1 MRMPKTVPGQEP
13 AGQEPAGQ
21 EPAGLEPAGLEPAG
35 QKTTGL
41 ETTGL
46 ETTGLETTGPQPA
59 GSGPTGVVAADGGTA
74 GSGATGSRL
83 RIAAQHGRRLIPAA
97 RRHWLVSI
105 LLLAGLVLRVLAQ
118 LAYRPALL
126 YIDSV
131 KYIYNGWPGTDP
143 VGYKVPLKVILLF
156 GNLETVAAVQ
166 HLLGLAMAL
175 TIYAMLVRRGA
186 ARWLA
191 ALAVAPVLLDAY
203 QLQIEQTIMPDV
215 WFEAVIVAGLAL
227 LLWRPRPTLWLIV
240 AAGLSLGAAAT
251 IRQIG
256 EILVLPALIYM
267 LIVAGGWRR
276 AVVSVTALCAAFA
289 VPILLYCGIAYAATG
304 HFGLSRSGASAGVY
318 GRMAEA
324 ADCATLKLPAYER
337 GLCPTA
343 RQKALGPDGLEHSQ
357 NSPLVLFVP
366 PRGHSRS
373 HFVSGFNRAVL
384 TQQPLSVLS
393 SLASDAA
400 KLFAVKRVTSPG
412 DTPIWRW
419 QFQGDYPT
427 YGKAI
432 SLGPAH
438 VIMVG
443 LKNEQAGGVYRY
455 QPLDPSMGGN
465 ASVIPALANFLRH
478 YQREGGFTPG
488 PLYLLAVLAGL
499 IGSLSAARRGRG
511 TAERQLALACLLFFG
526 SAAAVLIGSDMFEF
540 SWRYQLPAL
549 VTLPPAGALGIAVI
563 ISVTKHRRNGP
574 TGQEATGQEATGQEA
589 TGQEA
594 TGQVPEPT
602 APTR

>member
-1 MRMPKTVPGQEP
+1 MTFMRMPKTVPGQETN
-13 AGQEPAGQ
+13 GQE
-21 EPAGLEPAGLEPAG
+21 
-35 QKTTGL
+35 TTD
-41 ETTGL
+41 
-46 ETTGLETTGPQPA
+46 PQPA
-59 GSGPTGVVAADGGTA
+59 GSGPTGAAAAACGTA
-74 GSGATGSRL
+74 GSGTIGSRL
-83 RIAAQHGRRLIPAA
+83 RMAARHAGRLIPAA

-105 LLLAGLVLRVLAQ
+105 LLLAGLVLRVLAEF
-118 LAYRPALL
+118 AYRPALL

-166 HLLGLAMAL
+166 HLLGLAMAV
-175 TIYAMLVRRGA
+175 TIYAMLLRRGA

-191 ALAVAPVLLDAY
+191 ALAAAPVLLDAY

-227 LLWRPRPTLWLIV
+227 LLWRPRPTLWLTV
-240 AAGLSLGAAAT
+240 AAGLALGAAAT

-256 EILVLPALIYM
+256 EILVLPALVYM
-267 LIVAGGWRR
+267 LVVAGGWRR
-276 AVVSVTALCAAFA
+276 AVVSATALCAAFA

-304 HFGLSRSGASAGVY
+304 HFRLSRSGTTAGVY

-343 RQKALGPDGLEHSQ
+343 RQKALGPDGLEHSE
-357 NSPLVLFVP
+357 NSPLFLYVP
-366 PRGHSRS
+366 PGGHSRS

-393 SLASDAA
+393 SVASDAA

-419 QFQGDYPT
+419 QFQDDYPT
-427 YGKAI
+427 YGQAI
-432 SLGPAH
+432 SLSPAH
-438 VIMVG
+438 VIVVG
-443 LKNEQAGGVYRY
+443 LKNQPAGGVYRY
-455 QPLDPSMGGN
+455 HRLDPSMGGN
-465 ASVIPALANFLRH
+465 ASVIAPLANFLRH
-478 YQREGGFTPG
+478 YQLEGGFTPG

-499 IGSLSAARRGRG
+499 IGSVSVARRGRG
-511 TAERQLALACLLFFG
+511 AAERQLALACLLFFS
-526 SAAAVLIGSDMFEF
+526 SAAAVLIASDMFEF

-563 ISVTKHRRNGP
+563 ISEIRHRKNGP
-574 TGQEATGQEATGQEA
+574 AGQD
-589 TGQEA
+589 A
-594 TGQVPEPT
+594 TGQVPELT
-602 APTR
+602 APIR

>member
-1 MRMPKTVPGQEP
+1 MRMPKTVPGQE
-13 AGQEPAGQ
+13 
-21 EPAGLEPAGLEPAG
+21 
-35 QKTTGL
+35 TTGQ
-41 ETTGL
+41 ETTGQ
-46 ETTGLETTGPQPA
+46 ETTGPQPA
-59 GSGPTGVVAADGGTA
+59 GAGPTGAAASDDGTA

-83 RIAAQHGRRLIPAA
+83 RMAARHGGRLIPAA

-156 GNLETVAAVQ
+156 GNLGTVAAVQ
-166 HLLGLAMAL
+166 HLLGLAMAV
-175 TIYAMLVRRGA
+175 TIYGMLLRRGA

-227 LLWRPRPTLWLIV
+227 LLWRPRPTLWLTV
-240 AAGLSLGAAAT
+240 AAGLALGAAAT

-256 EILVLPALIYM
+256 EILLLPALVYM

-276 AVVSVTALCAAFA
+276 AAVSATALCAAFA

-304 HFGLSRSGASAGVY
+304 HFRLSRSGATAGVY

-324 ADCATLKLPAYER
+324 ADCATLNLPAYER

-343 RQKALGPDGLEHSQ
+343 RQKALGPDGLEHSET
-357 NSPLVLFVP
+357 SPLYLYVP
-366 PRGHSRS
+366 PSGHSRS

-393 SLASDAA
+393 SFASDAG
-400 KLFAVKRVTSPG
+400 KLFAVHRATSPG

-419 QFQGDYPT
+419 QFQDDYPT
-427 YGKAI
+427 YGQAI
-432 SLGPAH
+432 SLSPAH
-438 VIMVG
+438 VIVVG
-443 LKNEQAGGVYRY
+443 LKNQLAGGVYRY

-478 YQREGGFTPG
+478 YQLEGGFTPG
-488 PLYLLAVLAGL
+488 PFYLLAVLAGL
-499 IGSLSAARRGRG
+499 IGSVSVARRGRG
-511 TAERQLALACLLFFG
+511 AAERQLAVACLLFFS
-526 SAAAVLIGSDMFEF
+526 SAAAVLIASDLFEF

-563 ISVTKHRRNGP
+563 ISGIKHRKNRPARQDTSGP
-574 TGQEATGQEATGQEA
+574 VSEL
-589 TGQEA
+589 
-594 TGQVPEPT
+594 T